1 MKKMSSKEIDEIIEN
16 VKASLAVENIKVDN
30 ISVITGKKYLNGE
43 ISSKEAIDSITEYI
57 RNKQLRQWI
66 FLLNMGQDLYYFAGK
81 LREEDIIKG
90 NTHFAKYQ
98 YIETSAI
105 KLFEELKEEN
115 YLIGTSFNQF
125 SEKASYYMAELNIIH
140 PFREGNGRTIREF
153 IKILALKNGYQI
165 KWNSINQKTLFK
177 ASVESVLNLDPLIK
191 CIKGAIK
198 SWFLNF
204 WAVYSALFLC
214 FKKLTIQVL

>member
-1 MKKMSSKEIDEIIEN
+1 MNFSTKYGSGNSKYCYPNSDVLI
-16 VKASLAVENIKVDN
+16 
-30 ISVITGKKYLNGE
+30 
-43 ISSKEAIDSITEYI
+43 
-57 RNKQLRQWI
+57 NKQNIRDYNLLEEADSRYTTQRLLELQTNPIEGNFDLDHVKNIHYYI
-66 FLLNMGQDLYYFAGK
+66 FQDLYYFAGK

-153 IKILALKNGYQI
+153 IRILALKNGYQI

-198 SWFLNF
+198 S
-204 WAVYSALFLC
+204 
-214 FKKLTIQVL
+214 

>member
-1 MKKMSSKEIDEIIEN
+1 MNFSTKYGSGNSKYCYPNSDVLINKLNIRDYNLLEEADSRYSTQRMLELQTNPIEGN
-16 VKASLAVENIKVDN
+16 FDLDHLKNIH
-30 ISVITGKKYLNGE
+30 Y
-43 ISSKEAIDSITEYI
+43 YI
-57 RNKQLRQWI
+57 
-66 FLLNMGQDLYYFAGK
+66 FQDLYYFAGK

-115 YLIGTSFNQF
+115 YLIDTSFNQF

-153 IKILALKNGYQI
+153 IRILALKNGYQI

-198 SWFLNF
+198 S
-204 WAVYSALFLC
+204 
-214 FKKLTIQVL
+214 

>member
-1 MKKMSSKEIDEIIEN
+1 MNFSTKYGSGNSKYCYPNSDVLINKLNIRDYNLLEEADSRYSTQRMLELQTNPIEGN
-16 VKASLAVENIKVDN
+16 FDLDHVKNIH
-30 ISVITGKKYLNGE
+30 Y
-43 ISSKEAIDSITEYI
+43 YI
-57 RNKQLRQWI
+57 
-66 FLLNMGQDLYYFAGK
+66 FQDLYYFAGK

-153 IKILALKNGYQI
+153 IRILALKNGYQI

-198 SWFLNF
+198 S
-204 WAVYSALFLC
+204 
-214 FKKLTIQVL
+214 

>member
-1 MKKMSSKEIDEIIEN
+1 MNFSTKYGSGNSKYCYPNSDVLI
-16 VKASLAVENIKVDN
+16 
-30 ISVITGKKYLNGE
+30 
-43 ISSKEAIDSITEYI
+43 
-57 RNKQLRQWI
+57 NKQNIRDYNLLEEADSRYTTQRLLELQTNPIEGNFDLDHVKNIHYYI
-66 FLLNMGQDLYYFAGK
+66 FQDLYYFAGK

-153 IKILALKNGYQI
+153 IRILALKNGYQI

-177 ASVESVLNLDPLIK
+177 ASVESVLNLGPLIK

-198 SWFLNF
+198 S
-204 WAVYSALFLC
+204 
-214 FKKLTIQVL
+214 

>member
-1 MKKMSSKEIDEIIEN
+1 MNFSTKYGSGNSKYCYPNSDVLINKLNIRDYNLLEEADSRYSTQRMLELQTNPIEGN
-16 VKASLAVENIKVDN
+16 FDLDHVKNIH
-30 ISVITGKKYLNGE
+30 Y
-43 ISSKEAIDSITEYI
+43 YI
-57 RNKQLRQWI
+57 
-66 FLLNMGQDLYYFAGK
+66 FQDLYYFAGK

-198 SWFLNF
+198 S
-204 WAVYSALFLC
+204 
-214 FKKLTIQVL
+214 

>member
-1 MKKMSSKEIDEIIEN
+1 MNFSTKDGSGNSKYCYPNSDVLI
-16 VKASLAVENIKVDN
+16 
-30 ISVITGKKYLNGE
+30 
-43 ISSKEAIDSITEYI
+43 
-57 RNKQLRQWI
+57 NKQNIRDYNLLEEADSRYTTQRLLELQTNPIEGNFDLDHVKNIHYYI
-66 FLLNMGQDLYYFAGK
+66 FQDLYYFAGK

-153 IKILALKNGYQI
+153 IRILALKNGYQI

-198 SWFLNF
+198 S
-204 WAVYSALFLC
+204 
-214 FKKLTIQVL
+214 

>member
-1 MKKMSSKEIDEIIEN
+1 MNFSTKYGSGNSKYCYPNSDVLI
-16 VKASLAVENIKVDN
+16 
-30 ISVITGKKYLNGE
+30 
-43 ISSKEAIDSITEYI
+43 
-57 RNKQLRQWI
+57 NKQNIRDYNLLEEADSRYSTQRMLELQTNPIEGNFDLDHVKNIHYYI
-66 FLLNMGQDLYYFAGK
+66 FQDLYYFAGK

-153 IKILALKNGYQI
+153 IRILALKNGYQI

-198 SWFLNF
+198 S
-204 WAVYSALFLC
+204 
-214 FKKLTIQVL
+214 

>member
-1 MKKMSSKEIDEIIEN
+1 MNFSTKYGSGNSKYCYPNSDVLI
-16 VKASLAVENIKVDN
+16 
-30 ISVITGKKYLNGE
+30 
-43 ISSKEAIDSITEYI
+43 
-57 RNKQLRQWI
+57 NKQNIRDYNLLEEADSRYTTQRLLELQTNPIEGNFDLDHVKNIHYYI
-66 FLLNMGQDLYYFAGK
+66 FQDLYYFAGK

-198 SWFLNF
+198 S
-204 WAVYSALFLC
+204 
-214 FKKLTIQVL
+214 